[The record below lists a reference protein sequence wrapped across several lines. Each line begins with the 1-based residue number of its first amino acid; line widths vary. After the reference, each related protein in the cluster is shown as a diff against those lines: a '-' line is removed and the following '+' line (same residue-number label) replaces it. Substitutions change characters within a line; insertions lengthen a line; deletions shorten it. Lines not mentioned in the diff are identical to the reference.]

1 MNIRKTLLFL
11 LVSLNIFPKTYEIND
26 LLSLYEKN
34 SYQSKVKEVNSE
46 KNEIKLKEFDMSLW
60 KDLNLEMTPVFTKI
74 NNETTKLY
82 GINLSYQNIFYKVNL
97 DEKSK
102 KTSESY
108 GYGNNFYQLFF
119 ERGLNRKI
127 LNYTIEINS
136 LEEKENVL
144 VGKKLLIEKI
154 FKLKLL
160 QWQKRIIKETLAEL
174 TKEKEILEKKLTI
187 GEASFF
193 HMVLNEKEKIGYEN
207 LAEKTENDLEL
218 INDEIRFATGIEDEF
233 SVNFDMEKTVEI
245 KKKTDNIKII
255 ELNKNINEEKM
266 KEEKLNLI
274 KTIDFSYEYD
284 NIEKSSV
291 VSAKFLYKPFE
302 NSGKKMLLLEKEELI
317 IKEKE
322 GKNNANNDYET
333 KSNTLKFLIKESAR
347 LENFNKSYRVF
358 YEEMKTRF
366 EKGNISYDDFMKI
379 KKDYRT
385 VEEELIK
392 TQIELEKFIVNE
404 KE

>member
-1 MNIRKTLLFL
+1 M
-11 LVSLNIFPKTYEIND
+11 EIA
-26 LLSLYEKN
+26 
-34 SYQSKVKEVNSE
+34 VN
-46 KNEIKLKEFDMSLW
+46 N
-60 KDLNLEMTPVFTKI
+60 KDI
-74 NNETTKLY
+74 
-82 GINLSYQNIFYKVNL
+82 S
-97 DEKSK
+97 
-102 KTSESY
+102 
-108 GYGNNFYQLFF
+108 
-119 ERGLNRKI
+119 
-127 LNYTIEINS
+127 
-136 LEEKENVL
+136 
-144 VGKKLLIEKI
+144 
-154 FKLKLL
+154 
-160 QWQKRIIKETLAEL
+160 
-174 TKEKEILEKKLTI
+174 
-187 GEASFF
+187 
-193 HMVLNEKEKIGYEN
+193 H
-207 LAEKTENDLEL
+207 
-218 INDEIRFATGIEDEF
+218 
-233 SVNFDMEKTVEI
+233 I
-245 KKKTDNIKII
+245 KKGGKAKFRF
-255 ELNKNINEEKM
+255 LAFPYK
-266 KEEKLNLI
+266 
-274 KTIDFSYEYD
+274 EYD

-333 KSNTLKFLIKESAR
+333 KSNTFKFLIKESAR